1 MLREGRVEEVFNTY
15 ITVTSKLSR
24 YEYTR
29 INRRTWT
36 IVAEPNRSSVVI
48 KYMRT
53 SVCCNIKNQ
62 LDLTTSKTWAMAG
75 GYNNFKRD
83 TATIWTWINK
93 LSTLKHT
100 RSLDR
105 LYFTVL
111 IRIMTIREPR
121 DVRWRRCSWY
131 HGMLGST
138 CGNSTRK

>member
-62 LDLTTSKTWAMAG
+62 LDLTTSKT
-75 GYNNFKRD
+75 
-83 TATIWTWINK
+83 
-93 LSTLKHT
+93 
-100 RSLDR
+100 
-105 LYFTVL
+105 
-111 IRIMTIREPR
+111 
-121 DVRWRRCSWY
+121 
-131 HGMLGST
+131 
-138 CGNSTRK
+138 